1 MQAIEFFVFATL
13 MFLDIIVLA
22 VLAFFFK
29 YRDEEEEEPKPVNQ
43 KLLNKK
49 LDAAVGKTNSALEMS
64 EMNASAQQRATAAV
78 PAFGKKSDQL

>member
-29 YRDEEEEEPKPVNQ
+29 YHDEEEEEPKPVNQ

-49 LDAAVGKTNSALEMS
+49 LDAVGGKANPTLEMS
-64 EMNASAQQRATAAV
+64 ETNASAQQRAITAV